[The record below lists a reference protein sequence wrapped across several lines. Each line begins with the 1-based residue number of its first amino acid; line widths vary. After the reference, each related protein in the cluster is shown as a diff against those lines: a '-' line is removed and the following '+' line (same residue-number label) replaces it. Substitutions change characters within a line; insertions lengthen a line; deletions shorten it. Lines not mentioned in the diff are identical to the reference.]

1 MSERTEPDLG
11 IGIERA
17 EQAMS
22 EFGVATGSRTVCI
35 RRVLP
40 GPIERVWA
48 YLTESEKRGRWLASG
63 PMELHVGGR
72 VELNFRNAE
81 LTPQVEP
88 TPEKYKGRGEGAVHG
103 RITRCDAPRLLSYTW
118 GGPSGESEVTFELT
132 PQGED
137 VLLVLTHR
145 RLGNRAAMVSVS
157 GGWHTHLGIL
167 IDHLEGREPRPFWS
181 TYARLEAEYEQRLP
195 SD

>member
-1 MSERTEPDLG
+1 MSEASDLWSG
-11 IGIERA
+11 VERA

-22 EFGVATGSRTVCI
+22 EFGVVPEARTVCI

-40 GPIERVWA
+40 GPVERVWA

-63 PMELHVGGR
+63 PMELRVGGR
-72 VELNFRNAE
+72 VELNFRHAD
-81 LTPQVEP
+81 LTPHAEDP
-88 TPEKYKGRGEGAVHG
+88 PEKYKDTKDGFAIYGH
-103 RITRCDAPRLLSYTW
+103 ITRCDPPRLLSYTFNEAA
-118 GGPSGESEVTFELT
+118 GDSEVTFELT

-145 RLGNRAAMVSVS
+145 RLGNRAAMVSIA

-167 IDHLEGREPRPFWS
+167 LDHLEGREPRPFWS
-181 TYARLEAEYEQRLP
+181 THARLEAEYERRLP
-195 SD
+195 PD